1 VNVGTES
8 GRRLGVLLEGI
19 LVVVAYGALAV
30 VLLSPL
36 FDDLGGAVLDPQRAW
51 LTGWVPRE
59 HPESMTR
66 AMLRDIHL
74 FVWAYAWDWHALT
87 TQPGALF
94 QANIFHPAPDALAY
108 SEHALG
114 KLPITGPLF
123 ALSGNAV
130 FAYQADLLLT
140 FALSGAAL
148 YALLRSV
155 GAARGASFV
164 GGLAYAFCPARFDSL
179 YHTYLLAGQYLPLAL
194 LFLDRTL
201 FGGRRRDAV
210 AFAAFLLL
218 QMLSSYYLAYQA
230 VIALGAWATAVLW
243 ATRGRV
249 PWRGAVRVALAG
261 GAVAAAFLLVSLPY
275 LRVRSGGGIFAYGG
289 VFAEALIGGSND
301 PWRNFLLPSHLL
313 RASLVEPL
321 ARGGFAYVG
330 LVVLVLAAIGLRR
343 SREEPPSRRRLAAGA
358 LAIAVTGWVLSL
370 GPYLPLESGRIRLP
384 YWLLMEV
391 VPGFDSMRV
400 PSRFALTMMLGV
412 AVLAGLGADR
422 LLRALAARGVAWAG
436 AAATALLVLLVSAD
450 FGLGIERYGTRPLR
464 VGADGPEVYRH
475 LAALPR
481 GPLLELPLPGPDG
494 LRASEAMV
502 HSTTH
507 WMPLLDG
514 SSGYFPPSLPI
525 VSGVARRLP
534 GPDALELLGRLT
546 GLRYVVLH
554 RAALTPAESAR
565 WQDPPGLDL
574 VGRFG
579 GDELYVVAS
588 PPAPDLEPA
597 LEACARDRAA
607 CDVVR
612 AALAP

>member
-1 VNVGTES
+1 
-8 GRRLGVLLEGI
+8 VLLEGL
-19 LVVVAYGALAV
+19 LVVIAYGALAV
-30 VLLSPL
+30 VLMSPL

-59 HPESMTR
+59 HPESITR

-87 TQPGALF
+87 TQPGTLF

-114 KLPITGPLF
+114 KVPITGPLL

-164 GGLAYAFCPARFDSL
+164 GGLVYAFCPARLDSL

-201 FGGRRRDAV
+201 FGERRRDAIG
-210 AFAAFLLL
+210 FGAFLLL
-218 QMLSSYYLAYQA
+218 QLLSSYYLAYQA
-230 VIALGAWATAVLW
+230 VVALGAWAAAVLW
-243 ATRGRV
+243 TTRGRL
-249 PWRGAVRVALAG
+249 PWRGVVRVALAG
-261 GAVAAAFLLVSLPY
+261 VAVAAAFVLLSLPY
-275 LRVRSGGGIFAYGG
+275 LRVRSGGAIFGYGG
-289 VFAEALIGGSND
+289 ALAEALIGGSND
-301 PWRNFLLPSHLL
+301 PWRSFLASPLLL

-321 ARGGFAYVG
+321 TRGGFAYVG
-330 LVVLVLAAIGLRR
+330 LVVLPLVLLGLRR
-343 SREEPPSRRRLAAGA
+343 VSAEATSRRRLAAGA
-358 LAIAVTGWVLSL
+358 LAIALAGWVLSL
-370 GPYLPLESGRIRLP
+370 GPYLPLEGGRVRLP
-384 YWLLMEV
+384 YWYLMELL
-391 VPGFDSMRV
+391 PGFDSMRV
-400 PSRFALTMMLGV
+400 PGRFALAMMLGI
-412 AVLAGLGADR
+412 AVLAGLGVDR
-422 LLRALAARGVAWAG
+422 LLRTLAARGAAAWSG
-436 AAATALLVLLVSAD
+436 AAATALLVLLVCVD
-450 FGLGIERYGTRPLR
+450 YGFGVERYGTRPLR
-464 VGADGPEVYRH
+464 VGADGPEVYRR
-475 LAALPR
+475 LAELPR
-481 GPLLELPLPGPDG
+481 GPLLELPLPLPDG

-507 WMPLLDG
+507 WMPLLAG

-525 VSGVARRLP
+525 VTGVARRLP
-534 GPDALELLGRLT
+534 DPGALELLGRLT

-554 RAALTPAESAR
+554 RAALTPAESRR
-565 WQDPPGLDL
+565 WRDPHGLDL

-579 GDELYVVAS
+579 GDELYVVAN

-597 LEACARDRAA
+597 LRACARDRAS